1 MRERTF
7 ALQGIHGQV
16 VLVQP
21 ASKIVMVQT
30 SVFDGASGR
39 QDSTS
44 WLRIRELWTGALKS
58 LGGNIN

>member
-1 MRERTF
+1 MKERTL

-21 ASKIVMVQT
+21 EWKIVMVQT
-30 SVFDGASGR
+30 SVFDGDSGR

-58 LGGNIN
+58 LGDNIN

>member
-1 MRERTF
+1 MRECTF

-21 ASKIVMVQT
+21 ESKIVMVQT

-58 LGGNIN
+58 LGDNIN

>member
-1 MRERTF
+1 MRECTF

-16 VLVQP
+16 VLVQHE
-21 ASKIVMVQT
+21 SKIVMVQT

-58 LGGNIN
+58 LGDNIN